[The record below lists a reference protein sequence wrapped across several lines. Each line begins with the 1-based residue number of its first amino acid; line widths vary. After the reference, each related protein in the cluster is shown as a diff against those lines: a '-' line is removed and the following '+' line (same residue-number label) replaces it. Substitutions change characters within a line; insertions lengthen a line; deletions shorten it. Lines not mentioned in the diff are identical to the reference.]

1 MLLSRHTRR
10 REFIA
15 VLGGAALWPF
25 AARAQQASIPLVGL
39 LYASSAAASAR
50 FLDAFRGGMLELG
63 YVEEGKS
70 NIRYEYRFADGYLD
84 RLPDLAIDLV
94 RLRPDVIVSAPL
106 PSHIAL
112 RQATSTIPIVMATG
126 ADPVGFGLV
135 TSLSHP
141 GGNVT
146 GLANFAEV
154 LAAKQIDLLR
164 ELIPRLSR
172 LGALVNVTN
181 PLHVPQLR
189 ETKAAAVVSGID
201 LMPQEIRSPDE
212 LGAAFEALVQE
223 HVEALAV
230 PPDTVFNNFRSRI
243 AELAAAMRM
252 PAIYGFREAVEDGGL
267 MSYGPDNRDN
277 YRRAAVY
284 VDKILKGAKPGDLPI
299 EQPTK
304 FELVINLKTAK
315 ALGLTIPPQLLARA
329 DEVIE

>member
-1 MLLSRHTRR
+1 MRR

-15 VLGGAALWPF
+15 ALGGAAAWPVV
-25 AARAQQASIPLVGL
+25 ARAQQASIHLIGIL
-39 LYASSAAASAR
+39 IAASAAASAHL
-50 FLDAFRGGMLELG
+50 LDAFRSGMLELG
-63 YVEEGKS
+63 YVEGR

-94 RLRPDVIVSAPL
+94 RLKPDLIVSAPL

-112 RQATSTIPIVMATG
+112 RQATSTIPIVMASG

-172 LGALVNVTN
+172 LGALFNVTN

-189 ETKAAAVVSGID
+189 ETKAAAVASGID
-201 LMPQEIRSPDE
+201 LMPLEIHNPDE
-212 LGAAFEALVQE
+212 LGPAFEALAKE
-223 HVEALAV
+223 RVEALAV
-230 PPDTVFNNFRSRI
+230 SPDTVFNNFRKRI
-243 AELAAAMRM
+243 AELAAATRM

-267 MSYGPDNRDN
+267 MSYGPDNRGN
-277 YRRAAVY
+277 YRRAAAY

-304 FELVINLKTAK
+304 IELVINLKAAK
-315 ALGLTIPPQLLARA
+315 ALDLTVPPPLLARA

>member
-1 MLLSRHTRR
+1 MRR

-15 VLGGAALWPF
+15 ALGGAAAWPIV
-25 AARAQQASIPLVGL
+25 APAQQASIPLVGIL
-39 LYASSAAASAR
+39 LSGSAVANAHY
-50 FLDAFRGGMLELG
+50 LDAFRSGMLQLG
-63 YVEEGKS
+63 YVEGR
-70 NIRYEYRFADGYLD
+70 NIRYAYRFADGYLD
-84 RLPDLAIDLV
+84 RLPELAIDLV
-94 RLRPDVIVSAPL
+94 RLKPDVIVSAPL

-112 RQATSTIPIVMATG
+112 RQATNTIPVVMATG

-154 LAAKQIDLLR
+154 LAPKQIDMLR

-189 ETKAAAVVSGID
+189 ETKGAAVASGID
-201 LMPQEIRSPDE
+201 LMPVEIHRPDE
-212 LGAAFEALVQE
+212 LGSGFETLVKE
-223 HVEALAV
+223 RVEALAV
-230 PPDTVFNNFRSRI
+230 PPDTVFNNFRRRI
-243 AELAAAMRM
+243 AELAAAKRM

-267 MSYGPDNRDN
+267 MSYGPDNRGN
-277 YRRAAVY
+277 YRRAAAY
-284 VDKILKGAKPGDLPI
+284 VDKILKGAKAGDLPI

-304 FELVINLKTAK
+304 FELVINLKSAK
-315 ALGLTIPPQLLARA
+315 ALGFTVPPALLARA

>member
-1 MLLSRHTRR
+1 
-10 REFIA
+10 
-15 VLGGAALWPF
+15 
-25 AARAQQASIPLVGL
+25 
-39 LYASSAAASAR
+39 
-50 FLDAFRGGMLELG
+50 
-63 YVEEGKS
+63 
-70 NIRYEYRFADGYLD
+70 
-84 RLPDLAIDLV
+84 
-94 RLRPDVIVSAPL
+94 
-106 PSHIAL
+106 
-112 RQATSTIPIVMATG
+112 MATG

-201 LMPQEIRSPDE
+201 LMPQEISSPDE
-212 LGAAFEALVQE
+212 LGPAFEALVKQR
-223 HVEALAV
+223 VEALAV
-230 PPDTVFNNFRSRI
+230 PPDTVFNNFRRRI

-277 YRRAAVY
+277 YRRAASY
-284 VDKILKGAKPGDLPI
+284 VDKILKGAKAGDLPI

-304 FELVINLKTAK
+304 IELIINLKAAK
-315 ALGLTIPPQLLARA
+315 AIGLPIPPTLLARA

>member
-1 MLLSRHTRR
+1 MAMRR
-10 REFIA
+10 RAFIA
-15 VLGGAALWPF
+15 ALGGAAAWPVV
-25 AARAQQASIPLVGL
+25 ARTQQAPVPLVGIL
-39 LYASSAAASAR
+39 LVSTAAANAR
-50 FLDAFRGGMLELG
+50 LLDAFRSGMLELG
-63 YVEEGKS
+63 YVEGR

-84 RLPDLAIDLV
+84 RLPDLAVDLV
-94 RLRPDVIVSAPL
+94 RLKPDVIVSAPL

-112 RQATSTIPIVMATG
+112 RQATSTIPIVMANG

-172 LGALVNVTN
+172 LGALINVTN

-189 ETKAAAVVSGID
+189 ETKAAAVASGIE
-201 LMPQEIRSPDE
+201 LMPLEIRSPDE
-212 LGAAFEALVQE
+212 LGPAFEALAKN

-230 PPDTVFNNFRSRI
+230 PPDTVFNNFRGRI
-243 AELAAAMRM
+243 AELAATMRM
-252 PAIYGFREAVEDGGL
+252 PAIYGFREHVEDGGL
-267 MSYGPDNRDN
+267 MSYGPDNRGN
-277 YRRAAVY
+277 YRRAATY
-284 VDKILKGAKPGDLPI
+284 VDKILKGANPGDLPI

-304 FELVINLKTAK
+304 FELVINLKAAK
-315 ALGLTIPPQLLARA
+315 ALGLTVPPQLLARA

>member
-1 MLLSRHTRR
+1 MRR

-15 VLGGAALWPF
+15 AVGGAVTWPL
-25 AARAQQASIPLVGL
+25 AARAQQAPVPLVGIL
-39 LYASSAAASAR
+39 LVSTAAANAR
-50 FLDAFRGGMLELG
+50 LLDAFRSGMLELG
-63 YVEEGKS
+63 YVEGR

-94 RLRPDVIVSAPL
+94 RRKPDVIVSAPL
-106 PSHIAL
+106 PSHMAL
-112 RQATSTIPIVMATG
+112 RQATSTIPIVMANG

-172 LGALVNVTN
+172 LGALINVTN

-189 ETKAAAVVSGID
+189 ETTAAAAASGID
-201 LMPQEIRSPDE
+201 LMPLEIRSPDE
-212 LGAAFEALVQE
+212 LGPAFEALVKD

-230 PPDTVFNNFRSRI
+230 PPDTVFNNFRGRI
-243 AELAAAMRM
+243 AELAATMRM
-252 PAIYGFREAVEDGGL
+252 PAIYGFREHVEDGGL
-267 MSYGPDNRDN
+267 MSYGPDNRGN
-277 YRRAAVY
+277 YRRAAIY
-284 VDKILKGAKPGDLPI
+284 VDKILKGANPGDLPI

-304 FELVINLKTAK
+304 FEFVINLKTAK
-315 ALGLTIPPQLLARA
+315 TLGLEIPPQLLARA

>member
-1 MLLSRHTRR
+1 MRR

-15 VLGGAALWPF
+15 VLGSAAAAWPL
-25 AARAQQASIPLVGL
+25 AARAQQAPVPLVGIL
-39 LYASSAAASAR
+39 LVSTAAANAR
-50 FLDAFRGGMLELG
+50 LLDAFRSGMLELG
-63 YVEEGKS
+63 YVEGR
-70 NIRYEYRFADGYLD
+70 NIRNEYRFADGYLD

-94 RLRPDVIVSAPL
+94 RLKPDVIVSAPL

-112 RQATSTIPIVMATG
+112 RQATNTIPIVMANG

-164 ELIPRLSR
+164 ELLPRLSR
-172 LGALVNVTN
+172 LGALINVTN

-189 ETKAAAVVSGID
+189 EIKAAAVASGID
-201 LMPQEIRSPDE
+201 LIPLEIRSPDE
-212 LGAAFEALVQE
+212 LGPAFEALVKDR
-223 HVEALAV
+223 VEALAV
-230 PPDTVFNNFRSRI
+230 PPDTVFNNFRRRI

-252 PAIYGFREAVEDGGL
+252 PAIYGFREHVEDGGL
-267 MSYGPDNRDN
+267 MSYGPDNRGN
-277 YRRAAVY
+277 YRRAATY
-284 VDKILKGAKPGDLPI
+284 VDKILKGANPGDLPI

-304 FELVINLKTAK
+304 IELVINLKAAK
-315 ALGLTIPPQLLARA
+315 ALALGVPPMLLARA

>member
-1 MLLSRHTRR
+1 MRR

-15 VLGGAALWPF
+15 GLGGAAAWPLV
-25 AARAQQASIPLVGL
+25 AQAQQASIPLVGFL
-39 LYASSAAASAR
+39 TSAGAAANAR
-50 FLDAFRGGMLELG
+50 YLDAFRSGMLELG
-63 YVEEGKS
+63 YVEGS
-70 NIRYEYRFADGYLD
+70 NIRYEYRFADGHLD
-84 RLPDLAIDLV
+84 RLPELAVDLV
-94 RLRPDVIVSAPL
+94 RIKPNVIVSAPL
-106 PSHIAL
+106 PTHMAL

-146 GLANFAEV
+146 GLTNFAEV
-154 LAAKQIDLLR
+154 LAAKQVDLLR

-181 PLHVPQLR
+181 PLHVPQLQ
-189 ETKAAAVVSGID
+189 ETKAAAVTNGID
-201 LMPQEIRSPDE
+201 LMPVEIRYPDE
-212 LGAAFEALVQE
+212 LGPAFETLAKE
-223 HVEALAV
+223 RVEALTV
-230 PPDTVFNNFRSRI
+230 PPDTVFSNFRRRI
-243 AELAAAMRM
+243 AELAAATRM
-252 PAIYGFREAVEDGGL
+252 PAIYGFREHVEDGGL
-267 MSYGPDNRDN
+267 MSYGPDNRGN
-277 YRRAAVY
+277 YRRAAAY

-315 ALGLTIPPQLLARA
+315 ALGLEIPPQLLARA

>member
-1 MLLSRHTRR
+1 MRR
-10 REFIA
+10 RAFIA
-15 VLGGAALWPF
+15 ALSSAAAWPLV
-25 AARAQQASIPLVGL
+25 ASAQQASAPLVGIL
-39 LYASSAAASAR
+39 LSGSAAASAHY
-50 FLDAFRGGMLELG
+50 LDAFRSGMLQLR
-63 YVEEGKS
+63 YIEGR

-94 RLRPDVIVSAPL
+94 RLRPNVIVSAPL

-154 LAAKQIDLLR
+154 LAPKQIDLLR
-164 ELIPRLSR
+164 ELFPRLSR

-189 ETKAAAVVSGID
+189 EIKAAAVASGID
-201 LMPQEIRSPDE
+201 LMPLEIRSPDE
-212 LGAAFEALVQE
+212 LGSAFAALVKE
-223 HVEALAV
+223 RVEALAV
-230 PPDTVFNNFRSRI
+230 PPDTVFNNFRRRI
-243 AELAAAMRM
+243 AELAATMRM
-252 PAIYGFREAVEDGGL
+252 PAIYGYREHVEDGGL
-267 MSYGPDNRDN
+267 MSYGPDNRGN
-277 YRRAAVY
+277 YRRAATY
-284 VDKILKGAKPGDLPI
+284 VDKILKGANPGDLPV

-304 FELVINLKTAK
+304 FELVINLKAAK
-315 ALGLTIPPQLLARA
+315 ALGLTVPPQLLTRA

>member
-1 MLLSRHTRR
+1 MKR

-15 VLGGAALWPF
+15 ALGGAAVWPLV
-25 AARAQQASIPLVGL
+25 AHAQQASITLVGVL
-39 LYASSAAASAR
+39 IAASAAGSAHL
-50 FLDAFRGGMLELG
+50 LDAFRSGMLELG
-63 YVEEGKS
+63 YVEGR

-84 RLPDLAIDLV
+84 RLPVLAIDLV
-94 RLRPDVIVSAPL
+94 RLKPDLIVSAPL

-112 RQATSTIPIVMATG
+112 RQATSTIPIVMASG

-172 LGALVNVTN
+172 LGALFNVTN

-189 ETKAAAVVSGID
+189 ETKAAAVASGID
-201 LMPQEIRSPDE
+201 LMPLEIHNPDE
-212 LGAAFEALVQE
+212 LGPAFEALAKE
-223 HVEALAV
+223 RVEALAV
-230 PPDTVFNNFRSRI
+230 SPDTVFNNFRKRI

-267 MSYGPDNRDN
+267 MSYGPDNRGN
-277 YRRAAVY
+277 YRRAATY

-304 FELVINLKTAK
+304 IELVINLKAAK
-315 ALGLTIPPQLLARA
+315 ALGLTVPPALLARA

>member
-1 MLLSRHTRR
+1 MRR

-15 VLGGAALWPF
+15 AVGGAVTWPL
-25 AARAQQASIPLVGL
+25 AARAQQAPVPLVGIL
-39 LYASSAAASAR
+39 LVSTAAANAR
-50 FLDAFRGGMLELG
+50 LLDAFRSGMQELG
-63 YVEEGKS
+63 YVEGR

-94 RLRPDVIVSAPL
+94 RLKPDVIVSAPL
-106 PSHIAL
+106 PSHMAL
-112 RQATSTIPIVMATG
+112 HQATSTIPIVMANG

-135 TSLSHP
+135 TSLAHP

-172 LGALVNVTN
+172 LGALINVTN

-189 ETKAAAVVSGID
+189 ETKAAAVASGIH
-201 LMPQEIRSPDE
+201 LMPLEIRSPDE
-212 LGAAFEALVQE
+212 LGPAFEALVKD

-230 PPDTVFNNFRSRI
+230 PPDTVFNNFRGRI
-243 AELAAAMRM
+243 AELAATMRM
-252 PAIYGFREAVEDGGL
+252 PAIYGFREHVEDGGL
-267 MSYGPDNRDN
+267 MSYGPDNRGN
-277 YRRAAVY
+277 YRRAATY
-284 VDKILKGAKPGDLPI
+284 IDKILKGANPGDLPI

-304 FELVINLKTAK
+304 FELVINLKAAK
-315 ALGLTIPPQLLARA
+315 GLGLEIPPTLLARA

>member
-1 MLLSRHTRR
+1 MRR

-15 VLGGAALWPF
+15 AVGGAVTWPL
-25 AARAQQASIPLVGL
+25 AARAQQAPVPLVGIL
-39 LYASSAAASAR
+39 LVSTAAANAR
-50 FLDAFRGGMLELG
+50 LLDAFRSGMLELG
-63 YVEEGKS
+63 YVEGR

-94 RLRPDVIVSAPL
+94 RLKPDVIVSAPL
-106 PSHIAL
+106 PSHMAL
-112 RQATSTIPIVMATG
+112 RQATSTIPIVMANG

-172 LGALVNVTN
+172 LGALINVTN

-189 ETKAAAVVSGID
+189 ETMAAAAASGID
-201 LMPQEIRSPDE
+201 LMPLEIRSPDE
-212 LGAAFEALVQE
+212 LGPAFEALAKD

-230 PPDTVFNNFRSRI
+230 PPDTVFNNFRRRI
-243 AELAAAMRM
+243 AELAATMRM
-252 PAIYGFREAVEDGGL
+252 PAIYGFREHVEDGGL
-267 MSYGPDNRDN
+267 MSYGPDNRGN
-277 YRRAAVY
+277 YRRAAIY
-284 VDKILKGAKPGDLPI
+284 VDKILKGANPGDLPI

-304 FELVINLKTAK
+304 FELVINLKAAK
-315 ALGLTIPPQLLARA
+315 ALGLEIPPTLLARA

>member
-1 MLLSRHTRR
+1 MRR
-10 REFIA
+10 RTFIA
-15 VLGGAALWPF
+15 ALGGAAAWPLV
-25 AARAQQASIPLVGL
+25 APGQQASIPLVGIL
-39 LYASSAAASAR
+39 LSGSAVANAHY
-50 FLDAFRGGMLELG
+50 LDAFGSGMLQLG
-63 YVEEGKS
+63 YVEGR
-70 NIRYEYRFADGYLD
+70 NIRYEYRFADGHLD

-94 RLRPDVIVSAPL
+94 RLKPDVIVSAPL

-112 RQATSTIPIVMATG
+112 RHATNTIPVVMATG

-164 ELIPRLSR
+164 ELIPHLSR

-189 ETKAAAVVSGID
+189 ETKAAAVASRID
-201 LMPQEIRSPDE
+201 LMPLEIRSADE
-212 LGAAFEALVQE
+212 LGPAFEALVKKR
-223 HVEALAV
+223 VEALAV
-230 PPDTVFNNFRSRI
+230 PPDTVFNNFRGRI
-243 AELAAAMRM
+243 AEFAAAMRM
-252 PAIYGFREAVEDGGL
+252 PTIYGFRDAVEDGGL
-267 MSYGPDNRDN
+267 MSYGPDNRGN
-277 YRRAAVY
+277 YRRAATY
-284 VDKILKGAKPGDLPI
+284 VDKILKGANPGDLPI

-304 FELVINLKTAK
+304 FELVINLKAAK
-315 ALGLTIPPQLLARA
+315 ALDLTIPPTLLARA

>member
-1 MLLSRHTRR
+1 MKR

-15 VLGGAALWPF
+15 ALGGAAVWPLV
-25 AARAQQASIPLVGL
+25 AHAQQASITLVGVL
-39 LYASSAAASAR
+39 IAASAAGSAHL
-50 FLDAFRGGMLELG
+50 LDAFRSGMLELG
-63 YVEEGKS
+63 YVEGR

-84 RLPDLAIDLV
+84 RLPELAIDLV
-94 RLRPDVIVSAPL
+94 RLKPDLIVSAPL

-112 RQATSTIPIVMATG
+112 RQATSTIPIVMASG

-172 LGALVNVTN
+172 LGALFNVTN

-189 ETKAAAVVSGID
+189 ETKAAAVASGID
-201 LMPQEIRSPDE
+201 LMPLEIHNPDE
-212 LGAAFEALVQE
+212 LGPAFEALAKE
-223 HVEALAV
+223 RVEALAV
-230 PPDTVFNNFRSRI
+230 SPDTVFNNFRKRI

-267 MSYGPDNRDN
+267 MSYGPDNRGN
-277 YRRAAVY
+277 YRRAATY

-304 FELVINLKTAK
+304 IELVINLKAAK
-315 ALGLTIPPQLLARA
+315 ALGLTVPPALLARA

>member
-1 MLLSRHTRR
+1 MRR

-15 VLGGAALWPF
+15 GLGGAAAWPLV
-25 AARAQQASIPLVGL
+25 AQAQQASIPLVGFL
-39 LYASSAAASAR
+39 TSAGAAANAR
-50 FLDAFRGGMLELG
+50 YLDAFRSGMLELG
-63 YVEEGKS
+63 YVEGS
-70 NIRYEYRFADGYLD
+70 NIRYEHRFADGHLD
-84 RLPDLAIDLV
+84 RLPELAVDLV
-94 RLRPDVIVSAPL
+94 RIKPNVIVSAPL
-106 PSHIAL
+106 PTHMAL
-112 RQATSTIPIVMATG
+112 RQATRTIPIVMATG

-146 GLANFAEV
+146 GLTNFAEV

-181 PLHVPQLR
+181 PLHVPQLQ
-189 ETKAAAVVSGID
+189 ETKAAAVTNGID
-201 LMPQEIRSPDE
+201 LMPVEIRYPDE
-212 LGAAFEALVQE
+212 LGPAFETLAKE
-223 HVEALAV
+223 RVEALTV
-230 PPDTVFNNFRSRI
+230 PPDTVFSNFRRRI
-243 AELAAAMRM
+243 AELAAATRM
-252 PAIYGFREAVEDGGL
+252 PAIYGFREHVEDGGL
-267 MSYGPDNRDN
+267 MSYGPDNRGN
-277 YRRAAVY
+277 YRRAAAY

-315 ALGLTIPPQLLARA
+315 ALGLEIPPQLLARA

>member
-1 MLLSRHTRR
+1 MAMRR
-10 REFIA
+10 REVIA
-15 VLGGAALWPF
+15 ALGGAVAWPL
-25 AARAQQASIPLVGL
+25 AAYGQQAPIPLVGL
-39 LYASSAAASAR
+39 LYASGAAASAR

-63 YVEEGKS
+63 YAEGS
-70 NIRYEYRFADGYLD
+70 TIRYEYRFADGYLD

-112 RQATSTIPIVMATG
+112 RQATNTIPIVMATG

-146 GLANFAEV
+146 GLANFAEL

-189 ETKAAAVVSGID
+189 ETNAAAVASGID
-201 LMPQEIRSPDE
+201 LMPQEISSPDE
-212 LGAAFEALVQE
+212 LGPAFEALVKRR
-223 HVEALAV
+223 VEALAV
-230 PPDTVFNNFRSRI
+230 PPDTVFNNFRRRI
-243 AELAAAMRM
+243 AELAAAMR
-252 PAIYGFREAVEDGGL
+252 R
-267 MSYGPDNRDN
+267 SR
-277 YRRAAVY
+277 
-284 VDKILKGAKPGDLPI
+284 
-299 EQPTK
+299 
-304 FELVINLKTAK
+304 LV
-315 ALGLTIPPQLLARA
+315 GYCDSRW
-329 DEVIE
+329 

>member
-1 MLLSRHTRR
+1 MRR

-15 VLGGAALWPF
+15 GLGGAVAWPVV
-25 AARAQQASIPLVGL
+25 ARAERASIPLVGL
-39 LYASSAAASAR
+39 LSSASSTTSAR
-50 FLDAFRGGMLELG
+50 VLDAFKSGMLELG
-63 YVEEGKS
+63 YVEGR

-84 RLPDLAIDLV
+84 RLPDLAVDLV
-94 RLRPDVIVSAPL
+94 RLKPDVILSTPL
-106 PSHIAL
+106 PAHIAL

-154 LAAKQIDLLR
+154 LGAKQIDLLR

-172 LGALVNVTN
+172 LGTLVNVTN
-181 PLHVPQLR
+181 PLHLSQLR
-189 ETKAAAVVSGID
+189 ETKAAAVASKID
-201 LMPQEIRSPDE
+201 LMPVEIRSPDE
-212 LGAAFEALVQE
+212 LGPAFETLAKE
-223 HVEALAV
+223 RVEALAV
-230 PPDTVFNNFRSRI
+230 PPDAVFNNFRRRI

-252 PAIYGFREAVEDGGL
+252 PAIYGFREQVEDGGL
-267 MSYGPDNRDN
+267 MSYGPDNRVSW
-277 YRRAAVY
+277 RRAAAY

-304 FELVINLKTAK
+304 VELVINLKTAK
-315 ALGLTIPPQLLARA
+315 ALSLEIPPSLLARA
-329 DEVIE
+329 DEVVE